1 MFKNME
7 FTKEELQEVKDLIA
21 DMLEFMY
28 NSLTDHPEIEIY
40 NLSMYNTTRLKK
52 IILLINNK
60 IKHYE
65 KRNY

>member
-1 MFKNME
+1 ME